1 MTTLDRQFESKQIMN
16 GHFSHVAKY
25 YRHLRT
31 TDTAPINFIK
41 ENVIGCELMS
51 AADIGCGAGRYSYN
65 LLRRLDIR
73 HLLCIDASEKM
84 LRANGEYLRTKKML
98 NFGLIMSSAERIPL
112 ADSILDCVFTF
123 NAIHHFNV
131 AAFLNEATRIVKAGG
146 KVFVYTR
153 LKAQN
158 ATNIWGMYFPSFLDK
173 ETRLY
178 ELDELESVISLID
191 GTSLESVNE
200 FSFKRKT
207 SLAELIMRAR
217 LKHYSTFSLYE
228 KDEFDKALRVFENRI
243 STQFSDL
250 NNITWRDEY
259 AMLVIRRMPSPR
271 I

>member
-1 MTTLDRQFESKQIMN
+1 MTTLDRQFEIRKIMN

-31 TDTAPINFIK
+31 TDMAPINFVK
-41 ENVIGCELMS
+41 RNVVGRELRYV
-51 AADIGCGAGRYSYN
+51 ADIGCGAGRYSCH
-65 LLRRLDIR
+65 LLRHLDIR

-84 LRANGEYLRTKKML
+84 LKANGEHLRMKRML
-98 NFGLIMSSAERIPL
+98 NYSLILSSAERIPL
-112 ADSILDCVFTF
+112 AGSTLDCVFAF

-131 AAFLNEATRIVKAGG
+131 AAFLKEAARILKTGG

-158 ATNIWGMYFPSFLDK
+158 ARNIWGMYFPSFLDK
-173 ETRLY
+173 ENRLY
-178 ELDELESVISLID
+178 ELDELVSVIRSID
-191 GTSLESVNE
+191 GVGLESINE

-207 SLAELIMRAR
+207 SLAELTMRAR

-228 KDEFDKALRVFENRI
+228 KDELGWALRVFEDRI
-243 STQFSDL
+243 STDFTDL
-250 NNITWRDEY
+250 NNITWHDEY
-259 AMLVIRRMPSPR
+259 TMLVIRKM